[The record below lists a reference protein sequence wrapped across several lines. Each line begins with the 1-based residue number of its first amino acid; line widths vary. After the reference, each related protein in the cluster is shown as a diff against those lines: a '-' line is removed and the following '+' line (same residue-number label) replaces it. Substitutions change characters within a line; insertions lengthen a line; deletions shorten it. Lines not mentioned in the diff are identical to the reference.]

1 MDFILKKDLALG
13 IFTFWEG
20 DHFVVEMNTL
30 ESSGFYTKKRSS
42 TRYFHLLGR

>member
-1 MDFILKKDLALG
+1 MLNILYSTRFFRETSGFCTKKDLALG

-30 ESSGFYTKKRSS
+30 ESTK
-42 TRYFHLLGR
+42 